1 MSRQQFG
8 GKYDQVVADE
18 VNKDA
23 EERKALRCQAHG
35 CPMPWSSDFGMGRL
49 CRWHSGKPTHEW
61 PEITQFTI
69 QKKELDARERDQQ
82 RELERGERYAD
93 PERLAKI
100 IAMLGNKPDPLDWA
114 RRLKAREESGEKLSM
129 NQKQAWRKALK
140 VAKIGRAHV

>member
-1 MSRQQFG
+1 MSKQFG

-49 CRWHSGKPTHEW
+49 CRWHSGKPAHEW
-61 PEITQFTI
+61 PEITQYTI
-69 QKKELDARERDQQ
+69 QKKELDARERQEQ

-93 PERLAKI
+93 PQRLAKI

-140 VAKIGRAHV
+140 VSHE

>member
-82 RELERGERYAD
+82 KELERGERYAD
-93 PERLAKI
+93 PQRLAKI

-114 RRLKAREESGEKLSM
+114 RRLKAREESGEKLSV
-129 NQKQAWRKALK
+129 NQKQAWRKALR
-140 VAKIGRAHV
+140 KIRGTRNN

>member
-61 PEITQFTI
+61 PEITQYTI
-69 QKKELDARERDQQ
+69 QKKELDARERDRE

-129 NQKQAWRKALK
+129 NQKQAWRKALR
-140 VAKIGRAHV
+140 VAI